1 MMNMALW
8 ILIGGAV
15 GWLAHMYL
23 GFDKRGPLGSAIIGA
38 LGAVVGGNLVAPM
51 FNAGA
56 AVPEAFTTAGMFFA
70 AALAVAFLLISNFVH
85 SRWGV

>member
-1 MMNMALW
+1 MNIALW

-15 GWLAHMYL
+15 GWLAYSYL
-23 GFDKRGPLGSAIIGA
+23 GLDKRGMVGSVIIGG

-56 AVPEAFTTAGMFFA
+56 AVPDAFTTGGLFFA
-70 AALAVAFLLISNFVH
+70 AALAVAFLLVSNFVH
-85 SRWGV
+85 KHWGV